1 MKNTFVTATLIGFAA
16 TLYTG
21 VGFDVATSYAQSISE
36 DIEQCVDKLKPFAV
50 FKRLRNFSHKKGY
63 APLSKKLVKKLKRK
77 LKSNPCT
84 DAPALKQKQRTDA
97 LTQPILTQ
105 SKDEANAPE
114 TGIPKKEITQ
124 LEQPNAIAIFAP
136 TQPTTAIN
144 NTTTLQSYRQN
155 GFSDFYTPSYIFGYP
170 VYQYRYLN
178 INTQNRS
185 GGGGVVV
192 DSFAP
197 NIAVPQ
203 PSAIWLLLIGFISLI
218 GFKCKKS
225 L

>member
-21 VGFDVATSYAQSISE
+21 AGFDVAISYAQSVV
-36 DIEQCVDKLKPFAV
+36 DDADQCIDKPKPFAV

-63 APLSKKLVKKLKRK
+63 VPLSKKLVKKVKRK

-84 DAPALKQKQRTDA
+84 DAPIVKQKQRTAA

-105 SKDEANAPE
+105 PKDEFNAIE
-114 TGIPKKEITQ
+114 TGIPKTVITQ
-124 LEQPNAIAIFAP
+124 QEQPNAIAIFAP
-136 TQPTTAIN
+136 TQQQQTNAPP
-144 NTTTLQSYRQN
+144 LQSYRQN
-155 GFSDFYTPSYIFGYP
+155 GFSDFYTPSFLFGYP

-178 INTQNRS
+178 INTQNQS
-185 GGGGVVV
+185 GGSGVVV

-197 NIAVPQ
+197 NTSVPT
-203 PSAIWLLLIGFISLI
+203 PSALWLLLIGFISLI
-218 GFKCKKS
+218 GFKCKK
-225 L
+225 LL